1 MQLNRTDSD
10 YEVRDQKLAS
20 LDPSQRAVI
29 ESSCNRL
36 YVVAPAGYGK
46 TTTMVAK
53 VRHDLSEGWIPNPKR
68 ALCLTFSV
76 NAARKMRN
84 DLRASLPRY
93 CSDRFIACNFHS
105 LARRILS
112 LYGGNSF
119 GALGRGALVPI
130 NDGEAAS
137 IVEGLGD
144 IGRAHSGIFLAFE
157 NSVRVGLETDIRGL
171 MDEYCEA
178 VVTRLIP
185 LGKITYNGELALA
198 VKCLSDNPEVG
209 RYFQSAY
216 PYIVIDE
223 AQDTNALAYMLLKSI
238 IGKTS
243 ALCLFGDPYQR
254 VYGFMGALPDFERRL
269 GEELGIKRLSL
280 NENHRFDNNSHMSL
294 LDRNVRAAI
303 ENPFDPAAIGEAVIP
318 FDVCRSA
325 REEANRATEIAM
337 RIVEANPDV
346 RVAILLRG
354 RGGFSD
360 TLTASLREASADY
373 FDALFLD
380 DAEEYVRFNQACL
393 TMLWRHV
400 EKRGKMSS
408 TELDSLF
415 EDMAEQHS
423 VNEMTHGDS
432 YATLL
437 LALRELMKDEMP
449 TADDESRVG
458 YLRGVFEERSLRHAL
473 SHVRSRIIVT
483 TMHASKGLEWDYVVI
498 PEMNY
503 RTEPSWRLCTNC
515 ENAGGNLVVKERN
528 RCILSGKWASE
539 ALVDELKVFY
549 VALTRARK
557 QVICLSSV
565 EPSVDR
571 YSRSHPVYISCFLSL
586 PGIRLARSR
595 DVLGF

>member
-1 MQLNRTDSD
+1 MQLGRSDSD
-10 YEVRDQKLAS
+10 FEVQDQVLAS
-20 LDPSQRAVI
+20 LDQSQRIVV

-53 VRHDLSEGWIPNPKR
+53 VHHDLSEGRVPNPKR

-84 DLRASLPRY
+84 DLRTSLPRH

-112 LYGGNSF
+112 LYGGNALR
-119 GALGRGALVPI
+119 ALGRGALVPI

-137 IVEGLGD
+137 IVVDQGD
-144 IGRAHSGIFLAFE
+144 IGSERGETLLAFE
-157 NSVRVGLETDIRGL
+157 KAVRAGLEADLWGL

-178 VVTRLIP
+178 VVTHLIP

-198 VKCLSDNPEVG
+198 VKCLLDNPEVC

-216 PYIVIDE
+216 PYVVVDE
-223 AQDTNALAYMLLKSI
+223 AQDTNALAYMMLKSI
-238 IGKTS
+238 VGRSST
-243 ALCLFGDPYQR
+243 LCLFGDPYQR

-269 GEELGIKRLSL
+269 GEELGIKRLAL
-280 NENHRFDNNSHMSL
+280 NENHRFDKNSHMSL
-294 LDRNVRAAI
+294 LDHNVRAAI
-303 ENPFDPAAIGEAVIP
+303 ENPLDSAAVGEAVIP
-318 FDVCRSA
+318 FDVYRSS
-325 REEANRATEIAM
+325 REEANRVVEIAM
-337 RIVEANPDV
+337 HIVAANPDA

-354 RGGFSD
+354 RGEFSN
-360 TLTASLREASADY
+360 TLITALREAGADY

-380 DAEEYVRFNQACL
+380 DAEEYVRFNQTCL
-393 TMLWRHV
+393 TMLWQHV
-400 EKRGKMSS
+400 ERRGKMSS
-408 TELDSLF
+408 TELDGLF
-415 EDMAEQHS
+415 EDMTEQQS
-423 VNEMTHGDS
+423 VNEMAHGNS
-432 YATLL
+432 YAVLL
-437 LALRELMKDEMP
+437 AALRELMKAEMP
-449 TADDESRVG
+449 TAGEESRIA

-473 SHVRSRIIVT
+473 SHVSSRILVT
-483 TMHASKGLEWDYVVI
+483 TMHASKGLEWDYVII
-498 PEMNY
+498 PEMNA
-503 RTEPSWRLCTNC
+503 RSEPSWRLCTDC
-515 ENAGGNLVVKERN
+515 ENSGGNEVIRERN
-528 RCILSGKWASE
+528 RCTLSGKWDSD

-557 QVICLSSV
+557 QVVCLSSV

-586 PGIRLARSR
+586 PGIRLVRSK